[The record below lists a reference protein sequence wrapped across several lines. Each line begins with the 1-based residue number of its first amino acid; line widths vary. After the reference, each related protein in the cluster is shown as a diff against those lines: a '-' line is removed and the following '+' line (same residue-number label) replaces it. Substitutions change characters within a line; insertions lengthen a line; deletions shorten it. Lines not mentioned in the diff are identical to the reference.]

1 MSNAA
6 ERDDV
11 ERQLTTVA
19 ETLSLPSS
27 TAQIT
32 RVRLNQLG
40 SEPEIGDSSISIVG
54 ATTLALSARE
64 DGLPVTVSDV
74 AEAWSETL
82 EDTSIDPGAMTA
94 LFDDI
99 ASNLDIDGVPPEPR
113 ALIERFG
120 TELDLPDGIVV
131 VAKRILEDAF
141 EADPQTVAGGT
152 SPAGTAGAVLYLA
165 AAVNDVGG
173 ADEDALGDVTDT
185 SQVTVRNRYKELRDL
200 LGEQRLETAQRYR
213 LDPDTGAPM
222 ATSSAPDA
230 EQSSA
235 GAGPETADS
244 ETAREPDAGDAEVT
258 DGTSAAATDGS
269 EPETADSTDGAG
281 SETADATDE
290 GDAGE
295 DTSAAETAE
304 VVTALFPDEL
314 PTTDRVAEEL
324 DADPEAVAAAL
335 EALVEDGTVERK
347 RAGSTDVWL
356 PGDRDALG
364 PGLTEDAV
372 QREVDAI
379 ADELDLN
386 ASVRLFARGLVS
398 DVVEDVDVEN
408 AGELGGAA
416 LLAACLVND
425 VDIEANEIAAT
436 GEFASRALYDWLET
450 LDAAVDVEIP
460 TAGAETYVDR
470 LADALDLDASVR
482 EESVRA
488 IEQYDPR
495 PDDPSYTPPEL
506 AAGATVFAATVR
518 GTEVELEQL
527 ADASGADPEFVSE
540 ATDSVLVS
548 LCLDL
553 VREDLD
559 YEGTAWTGDLL
570 ESELSPEFG
579 DSETGAAIALAKA
592 YAAGRESQPVDE
604 ATIDALVGR

>member
-6 ERDDV
+6 ERDNV
-11 ERQLTTVA
+11 EQQLTTVA
-19 ETLSLPSS
+19 GTLSLPSS
-27 TAQIT
+27 TVQIT

-40 SEPEIGDSSISIVG
+40 SEPEIEDSSLSIVG

-74 AEAWSETL
+74 ADAWSETL
-82 EDTSIDPGAMTA
+82 EDTTIEPGAMTA
-94 LFDDI
+94 LFEDI

-141 EADPQTVAGGT
+141 EADPQMIAGST

-165 AAVNDVGG
+165 ADVNDVDG
-173 ADEDALGDVTDT
+173 ADEDALGDVTET
-185 SQVTVRNRYKELRDL
+185 SQVTVRNRYRELRDL
-200 LGEQRLETAQRYR
+200 LGEQHLETAQRYR

-230 EQSSA
+230 SPETTFEA
-235 GAGPETADS
+235 DDEPAPEDRGDEPAPETADENAS
-244 ETAREPDAGDAEVT
+244 ETDSDADGESDSAEVT
-258 DGTSAAATDGS
+258 ADDDGEQGGQA
-269 EPETADSTDGAG
+269 EADVL
-281 SETADATDE
+281 
-290 GDAGE
+290 
-295 DTSAAETAE
+295 E

-314 PTTDRVAEEL
+314 PTTDRVADEL
-324 DADPEAVAAAL
+324 DADPDAVATDLGGLAG
-335 EALVEDGTVERK
+335 DGAVERK

-364 PGLTEDAV
+364 PDLTEDAV

-379 ADELDLN
+379 ADELDLD

-398 DVVEDVDVEN
+398 DVVEDIDVEN

-416 LLAACLVND
+416 LLAACRIND
-425 VDIEANEIAAT
+425 VEVDPEAIATA
-436 GEFASRALYDWLET
+436 GEFRSRTLYDWLAE
-450 LDAAVDVEIP
+450 LEAASDVEIP
-460 TAGAETYVDR
+460 TADAETYVDR
-470 LADALDLDASVR
+470 LADALDLDDGVR
-482 EESVRA
+482 EESLRVL
-488 IEQYDPR
+488 EQYESR
-495 PDDPSYTPPEL
+495 SDDLEYTPPEL

-518 GTEVELEQL
+518 GAEVDPEELAE
-527 ADASGADPEFVSE
+527 ASGADPEFVSE
-540 ATDSVLVS
+540 ATNSVLVS
-548 LCLDL
+548 LCLGL
-553 VREDLD
+553 VQEDID
-559 YEGTAWTGDLL
+559 YEETAWTSDLL

-604 ATIDALVGR
+604 TTIDVLVGR

>member
-1 MSNAA
+1 MPNAA

-11 ERQLTTVA
+11 EQQLTTVA
-19 ETLSLPSS
+19 EALSLPSS

-40 SEPEIGDSSISIVG
+40 SEPEIEDSSLSIVG
-54 ATTLALSARE
+54 ATTLSLSARE
-64 DGLPVTVSDV
+64 DGLPITVSDV

-82 EDTSIDPGAMTA
+82 EGTSIDPGAMTA

-99 ASNLDIDGVPPEPR
+99 AANLDIDGVPPEPR

-141 EADPQTVAGGT
+141 EADPQTIAGST

-165 AAVNDVGG
+165 AAVNDVDG

-200 LGEQRLETAQRYR
+200 LGEQHLETTQRYQ

-222 ATSSAPDA
+222 ATSSAPDT
-230 EQSSA
+230 ESA
-235 GAGPETADS
+235 PVETADD
-244 ETAREPDAGDAEVT
+244 ETSGEDPE
-258 DGTSAAATDGS
+258 ATDKASADVPGEG
-269 EPETADSTDGAG
+269 EPG
-281 SETADATDE
+281 TADADDE
-290 GDAGE
+290 S
-295 DTSAAETAE
+295 TLAAETAE

-324 DADPEAVAAAL
+324 AADPEAIAADLETLVA
-335 EALVEDGTVERK
+335 DGTVERK

-364 PGLTEDAV
+364 PDLTEDAV

-379 ADELDLN
+379 ADELDLD

-398 DVVEDVDVEN
+398 DVVEAVDVEH

-416 LLAACLVND
+416 LLAACRVND
-425 VDIEANEIAAT
+425 VDVEASEIAAT
-436 GEFASRALYDWLET
+436 GEFAARALYDWLET
-450 LDAAVDVEIP
+450 LDSAVDIEIP

-470 LADALDLDASVR
+470 LADVLDLDESVR

-518 GTEVELEQL
+518 GTGVELEQL
-527 ADASGADPEFVSE
+527 AEASGADPAFVSE

-559 YEGTAWTGDLL
+559 YEETGWTGDLL